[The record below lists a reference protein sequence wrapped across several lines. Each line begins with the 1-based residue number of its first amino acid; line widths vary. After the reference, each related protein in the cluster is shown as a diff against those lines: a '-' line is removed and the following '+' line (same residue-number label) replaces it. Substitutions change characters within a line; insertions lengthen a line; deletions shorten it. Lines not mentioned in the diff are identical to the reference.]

1 VTIFKDEPLS
11 LGEATHGRALE
22 IMVTLGRDSRV
33 VFQNP
38 ASRALKVHP
47 LGKSLIRV
55 TDFFN
60 AEEIRDKVFAGEA
73 VRYIEQEIAIGRRTL
88 WVTRLYEPLIDGEGH
103 IVGMISQGTSA
114 LKTGVELLA
123 QRRLNRLFHRSRRAP
138 SRRGP
143 D

>member
-1 VTIFKDEPLS
+1 VTIFKDELLS
-11 LGEATHGRALE
+11 LGEATRGNALE

-38 ASRALKVHP
+38 ASRVLKIHP
-47 LGKSLIRV
+47 FGKSLIRV
-55 TDFFN
+55 TNFFN

-73 VRYIEQEIAIGRRTL
+73 VRYIEQEITIGRRTL
-88 WVTRLYEPLIDGEGH
+88 WVTRLYEPLVDAEGQ

-123 QRRLNRLFHRSRRAP
+123 QRRMNWLFQRSRRAS
-138 SRRGP
+138 SRRGS

>member
-1 VTIFKDEPLS
+1 MTIFKDDLLRLPEDTR
-11 LGEATHGRALE
+11 GTALE
-22 IMVTLGRDSRV
+22 ILVTLGRDSRV

-38 ASRALKVHP
+38 ASRVLKVHP
-47 LGKSLIRV
+47 FGKSLIRV

-73 VRYIEQEIAIGRRTL
+73 VRYIEEEVTIGRRRL
-88 WVTRLYEPLIDGEGH
+88 WVTRLYEPLVDADGN
-103 IVGMISQGTSA
+103 IVGIISQGTSA

-123 QRRLNRLFHRSRRAP
+123 QRRLNRLFQRSRRAS
-138 SRRGP
+138 SRRGS